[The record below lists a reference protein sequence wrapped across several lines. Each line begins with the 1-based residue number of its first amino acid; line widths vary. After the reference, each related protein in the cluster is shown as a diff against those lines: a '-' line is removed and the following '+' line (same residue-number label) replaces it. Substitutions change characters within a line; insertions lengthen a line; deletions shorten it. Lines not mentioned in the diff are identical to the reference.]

1 MIKGIYNASRSMNA
15 GMKNMN
21 AVANNLANLNTT
33 GYKRLVP
40 FTEVMSE
47 YSSGKV
53 HQLTDFNEG
62 ELINTQNR
70 LDFAVSGDAFFA
82 VRSENG
88 IRFTKNGRFNI
99 SDDGYLTTEG
109 GEKVLGHSGEINLS
123 RYMLEKDPEII
134 INDSGQIQIGNN
146 VVDKLLMAKI
156 NEKQFLAHDKNSNFI
171 LKEGNFE
178 IADAAEY
185 KVMQGY
191 LEASNVNPIL
201 EMESMIKTSKNYET
215 SQKIV
220 NYLDQSLSMAK
231 EIGKV

>member
-47 YSSGKV
+47 YAPGKV
-53 HQLTDFNEG
+53 HQLTDFREG
-62 ELINTQNR
+62 ELVNTQNR
-70 LDFAVSGDAFFA
+70 LDMALNGDAFFA
-82 VRSENG
+82 VQSDSG
-88 IRFTKNGRFNI
+88 IRFTKNGKFNI
-99 SDDGYLTTEG
+99 SDDGYLTTESG
-109 GEKVLGHSGEINLS
+109 DRVLGHSGEINVT
-123 RYMLEKDPEII
+123 RFMLEKDPEVI
-134 INDSGQIQIGNN
+134 INDSGQIQIGSNI
-146 VVDKLLMAKI
+146 VDKLLITKI
-156 NEKQFLAHDKNSNFI
+156 SDKQSLTHDQNSNFI
-171 LKEGNFE
+171 LREGNFG
-178 IADAAEY
+178 IADAADY